1 MKEKIIQGVFVA
13 WMTVVLAT
21 HWMLL
26 GGPVLKS
33 AGAKASFL
41 HTAKEVLSSW
51 FYASYGH

>member
-1 MKEKIIQGVFVA
+1 MKEKIIQAGLVA
-13 WMTVVLAT
+13 WMTVVLAA